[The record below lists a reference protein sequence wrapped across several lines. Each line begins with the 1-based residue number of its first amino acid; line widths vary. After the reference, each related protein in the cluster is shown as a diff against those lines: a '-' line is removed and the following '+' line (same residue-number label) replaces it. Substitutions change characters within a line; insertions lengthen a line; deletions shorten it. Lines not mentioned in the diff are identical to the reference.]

1 MVNEIINA
9 IAQRLNELYP
19 NYKCYTDDIPQKF
32 TLPAFVIFT
41 IDQDYSKRLNSKYKS
56 RIGFDLAYFS
66 DKAKQEIK
74 SDCLAVQENL
84 LRNFDVLKTF
94 KVVNKNARI
103 TDNVLHVTFD
113 INYSE
118 MKIED
123 QILMQTQTTNTYS

>member
-19 NYKCYTDDIPQKF
+19 NYKCHTDDIPQKF
-32 TLPAFVIFT
+32 TPPAFVIFT
-41 IDQDYSKRLNSKYKS
+41 IDQDYNKRLNNKYKS
-56 RIGFDLAYFS
+56 RISFDIAYFS
-66 DKAKQEIK
+66 NKPKQEIK
-74 SDCLAVQENL
+74 SDCLTVQENL